1 MTPLGRLRLSV
12 VKYSVEW
19 APLLCRI
26 FEPLRIVYPF
36 HVIDDDS
43 VDNVG
48 GFISGE
54 NKVVPVGPRVAPF
67 YANQYLRCVS
77 SSNSS
82 ISSASTK

>member
-1 MTPLGRLRLSV
+1 MDDVTPMGRLRLSV

-26 FEPLRIVYPF
+26 FEPLRVVYPF

-43 VDNVG
+43 VDNVN
-48 GFISGE
+48 GFISAS

-67 YANQYLRCVS
+67 YASQYMRCVS
-77 SSNSS
+77 SGSS
-82 ISSASTK
+82 TNAK